1 MPALE
6 EEEKRAGR
14 ESGHGCEA
22 EGDSWVR
29 QGGNFRAAAPSAD
42 SVLGG
47 DEIIKVVLALPRR
60 SSGYDSELPLQG
72 ARI

>member
-14 ESGHGCEA
+14 MSGLGCEA
-22 EGDSWVR
+22 EGDRLGETGRR
-29 QGGNFRAAAPSAD
+29 QAAGPSAD

-47 DEIIKVVLALPRR
+47 DEIIKVILGLPWR
-60 SSGYDSELPLQG
+60 SSG
-72 ARI
+72 